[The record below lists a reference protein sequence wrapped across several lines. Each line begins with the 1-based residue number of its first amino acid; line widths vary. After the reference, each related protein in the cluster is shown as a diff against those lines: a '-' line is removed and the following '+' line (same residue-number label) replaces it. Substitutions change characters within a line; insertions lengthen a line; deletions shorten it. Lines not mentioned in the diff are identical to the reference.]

1 MADNGTQR
9 VIMIQEYVE
18 VTLDCTEILQQ
29 FIIQQPNV
37 TVYWNIRRLQND
49 LMTLGSEGPLF
60 ESSLPLV
67 SKNTQY
73 VSYNYNYIYIL
84 IFYDFFLS
92 VKYTEHLIF

>member
-18 VTLDCTEILQQ
+18 VTLDCTEILEREQ
-29 FIIQQPNV
+29 FIFQQPNV

-49 LMTLGSEGPLF
+49 LMTLGSEGPLL
-60 ESSLPLV
+60 ESSLPLD

-73 VSYNYNYIYIL
+73 VSYNY
-84 IFYDFFLS
+84 FL
-92 VKYTEHLIF
+92 